1 MLSIL
6 PDHLDEDLSSDSSE
20 SLTSSP
26 KRKCASQSLERY
38 DNLVEERAEKAG
50 SRKSPSGACS
60 AFTPEVS
67 AENPPNSPVDKSD
80 AILLKTTITADKL
93 KKFHELQD
101 KRVCAAQEKVEE
113 GYRRKRRRRKRR
125 RDFGGYHS
133 VPPVGGPLNKPQH
146 SDGSVNNPA
155 MGEGSEIKQRSSQS
169 QQEHWDTLKG
179 YLNVN
184 AHISQ
189 GVDHGQFAPKSGLEK
204 RLDKAVAEGDFEAA
218 EDISDQL
225 AKRELGCK
233 IAKAADARDYIKWK
247 TEQEEEKAV
256 KRRRKKKKLAWG
268 FEAKNRWEMKANM

>member
-93 KKFHELQD
+93 KA
-101 KRVCAAQEKVEE
+101 R
-113 GYRRKRRRRKRR
+113 
-125 RDFGGYHS
+125 GYHS
-133 VPPVGGPLNKPQH
+133 IPPVEGPLNKPQH

-189 GVDHGQFAPKSGLEK
+189 GVDHGQFAPKVSDESGLEK

-218 EDISDQL
+218 EEMSDQL

-247 TEQEEEKAV
+247 TEQEEEKAA